1 MTGSQREVVVV
12 VAVVVVVVAVV
23 VAVVAVVVVV
33 VAVVVGVLLVAGSAR
48 PTCSRAGVGTLC

>member
-1 MTGSQREVVVV
+1 M
-12 VAVVVVVVAVV
+12 VVAVV
-23 VAVVAVVVVV
+23 VAVVAVVV